1 MAETH
6 QKLDSLDRRIVNV
19 LRSDGRISW
28 RELAERIGLSL
39 TPTLRRVRRL
49 ESAGIVRGYAA
60 QIDDERLVNGMTV
73 FVSVTMERQ
82 VEDIL
87 ANFEAT
93 VATMPEVLGGF
104 LMSGGAD
111 YLLQVVVTGL
121 DHYQTLLAQLTRT
134 KGVAHIQ
141 SSFALRHFARG

>member
-93 VATMPEVLGGF
+93 VADRK
-104 LMSGGAD
+104 S
-111 YLLQVVVTGL
+111 VV
-121 DHYQTLLAQLTRT
+121 
-134 KGVAHIQ
+134 
-141 SSFALRHFARG
+141 